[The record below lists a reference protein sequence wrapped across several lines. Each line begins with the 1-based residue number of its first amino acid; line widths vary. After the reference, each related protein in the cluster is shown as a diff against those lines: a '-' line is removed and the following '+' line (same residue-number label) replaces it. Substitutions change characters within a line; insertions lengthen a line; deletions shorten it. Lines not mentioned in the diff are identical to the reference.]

1 MSRRRIAL
9 SVAAG
14 VVVLGAAGAAGA
26 FALAHAGEQ
35 PPVPANSTARYTAPD
50 GDRDGSLTFVTD
62 VTASSGVKS
71 VKVLAWPENSPFAEK
86 QLTAKDMAAA
96 EPAVCEPSAEDTV
109 RCTYTAEVTAS
120 DAESSPR
127 GLWHIAVLATAQD
140 GTTTLNTETSDF
152 TVR

>member
-14 VVVLGAAGAAGA
+14 VVVLGTAGA

-35 PPVPANSTARYTAPD
+35 PPALADSTARYTAPD
-50 GDRDGSLTFVTD
+50 GDRDGSLSFRTD

-71 VKVLAWPENSPFAEK
+71 VKVLAWPESSSFAEK
-86 QLTAKDMAAA
+86 QLTTKDMAAA
-96 EPAVCEPSAEDTV
+96 EPAVCEPSGQDTV
-109 RCTYTAEVTAS
+109 RCTYTAEITAS
-120 DAESSPR
+120 DAESAPR

-140 GTTTLNTETSDF
+140 GTTTLNTEASDF